1 MIVSI
6 HKPTKKVNHSNIN
19 HKRNKPKSQ
28 NSKRKCQHM
37 KNLPQD
43 KVDNPEYKTENQKC
57 L

>member
-19 HKRNKPKSQ
+19 HKRNQSKSQ
-28 NSKRKCQHM
+28 NSKRKRQHM

-43 KVDNPEYKTENQKC
+43 KVNNPEYKTKDQKS